1 MSSRAA
7 LAAHPMPGDLPVEW
21 TIVDLFAV
29 FSRRRAWFLSPL
41 ALSFTLALLYWACA
55 TPHYRAAAVIE
66 IQKDSHGAFGL
77 DNAVSDKQSTA
88 ITDSFD
94 DNLTLQTQIGILQ
107 SDAITLD
114 TIRRTSLENTPD
126 YFTPRPSPLAWTHR
140 LFFWRKPFEPLSI
153 PLSKAP
159 NRRYAALKIFARHCK
174 IAPSAG
180 TRLISIAYSDPDP
193 VRAAAVVNSLVQ
205 SLSDYSFQAR
215 SSAVAQSAYWLSA
228 QLAGL
233 KQQTEALDARAA
245 DLDRVAGSYGD
256 DDAHNVVLA
265 RLDSLNAALSAAQSD
280 RIVRE
285 AIWRAIQSGDPELIS
300 SLAGNPAA
308 GPNTQNS
315 FSLLQS
321 LRTQEAAA
329 KIQIAESDNRYG
341 ENWPAVAEQRSRL
354 EVLDESIQQEVHRLS
369 DRAHSDY
376 QIALQ
381 AENSARAAFDQ
392 QKDLA
397 SRLTGNAIA
406 LRLARQQADQ
416 SRSLY
421 TSLLGRLQQ
430 TGVLQGLHSGNF
442 AIVSPALVPPPD
454 HPSSPSLPLLASI
467 ALAAGTF
474 LGCASAL
481 TRDLTDKSIRT
492 PADLEILLDAPVFA
506 ALPPYCAEQP
516 WYRRILPSPSR
527 SALTLQAAADG
538 DLPIPPVE
546 TPFVEALHR
555 LRASLLLSH
564 SARAPQVITLT
575 GCAAQN
581 SQAQK
586 RKSEDPSPPL
596 ALTLAA
602 VLAQH
607 GSSVLFVD
615 ADLRSA
621 PQASANSDPG
631 LSEMLSGEALLP
643 FTQSI
648 AGLPL
653 LSVVHAGARPPCP
666 SELIASSRMTS
677 LLVAWRDEFDFIVI
691 QSPAAVFS
699 DALVLAQ
706 SSDAVLVTA
715 HSGESKRDDV
725 LPVWHALSRQ
735 IPDHAV
741 LGVVLQ
747 DVSQGLAYAH
757 A

>member
-7 LAAHPMPGDLPVEW
+7 LAAHPMPGDPPVEW
-21 TIVDLFAV
+21 TLLDLFAV
-29 FSRRRAWFLSPL
+29 FSRRPAWFLSPL
-41 ALSFTLALLYWACA
+41 VLCFAAALLYWACA
-55 TPHYRAAAVIE
+55 TPHYRATAVIE

-114 TIRRTSLENTPD
+114 TIRSTSLENTPD
-126 YFTPRPSPLAWTHR
+126 YFTPRPSPFAVTHR
-140 LFFWRKPFEPLSI
+140 LFFWRKPLEPLSI

-159 NRRYAALKIFARHCK
+159 NRRYAALKSFARHCK
-174 IAPSAG
+174 ITPSAG
-180 TRLISIAYSDPDP
+180 TRLISIAYSDTDP

-205 SLSDYSFQAR
+205 SLSDYGFQAR
-215 SSAVAQSAYWLSA
+215 SSAAAQSAYWLSA

-245 DLDRVAGSYGD
+245 DLDRIAGSYGD

-285 AIWRAIQSGDPELIS
+285 AIWRAVQSGDPELIS

-329 KIQIAESDNRYG
+329 KVQIAESDNRYG

-354 EVLDESIQQEVHRLS
+354 EVLQESVQQEVHRLS
-369 DRAHSDY
+369 ERAHSDY
-376 QIALQ
+376 QVALQ
-381 AENSARAAFDQ
+381 AETSATEAFNQ

-397 SRLTGNAIA
+397 SRLTGSTIA

-416 SRSLY
+416 SRVLY

-430 TGVLQGLHSGNF
+430 TGVLEGLHSGNF

-454 HPSSPSLPLLASI
+454 HPISPSLPLLASI
-467 ALAAGTF
+467 SLAAGTF
-474 LGCASAL
+474 LGCASAV
-481 TRDLTDKSIRT
+481 TRDLTDTSIRT
-492 PADLEILLDAPVFA
+492 SADLEILLDAPIFA
-506 ALPPYCAEQP
+506 ALPPYYSEQP

-575 GCAAQN
+575 RCAARN
-581 SQAQK
+581 SAAQK

-621 PQASANSDPG
+621 PQAPANADPG
-631 LSEMLSGEALLP
+631 LSEMLSGETLLP

-666 SELIASSRMTS
+666 SELIASSRMAS

-715 HSGESKRDDV
+715 QAGESKRDDI
-725 LPVWHALSRQ
+725 LPVWHDLSRQ
-735 IPDHAV
+735 VPDHTV
-741 LGVVLQ
+741 LGLVLQ
-747 DVSQGLAYAH
+747 GVSQGLPYAH